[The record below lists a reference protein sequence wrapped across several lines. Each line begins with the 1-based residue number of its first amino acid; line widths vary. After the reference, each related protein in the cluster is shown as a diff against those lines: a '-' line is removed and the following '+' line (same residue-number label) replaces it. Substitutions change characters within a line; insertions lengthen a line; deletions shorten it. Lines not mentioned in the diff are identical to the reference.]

1 MPNHVHVLFVVLPGA
16 SLGKTVGSWK
26 RFTVRRANEQ
36 LGRTGAFWQTEYW
49 DRFIR
54 NETHFAA
61 TIDYIDENPIKAGLV
76 SEAPLWPYGSA
87 RLKA

>member
-36 LGRTGAFWQTEYW
+36 LGWTGAFLADGVLGWL
-49 DRFIR
+49 IR

-61 TIDYIDENPIKAGLV
+61 TIDYIDENPVKAGLV
-76 SEAPLWPYGSA
+76 GEAPLWPYGSA